1 MILYPDD
8 TLLIAQLL
16 KEMIVARNTLIFL
29 LQNLGFLIN
38 IKQSVFERCHTIEF
52 LRVIVD
58 SKDMTISLKKQKF
71 LAIIEEC
78 HLFLTKTSLCERDL
92 STN

>member
-1 MILYPDD
+1 
-8 TLLIAQLL
+8 
-16 KEMIVARNTLIFL
+16 MIVAMNTLIFL

-38 IKQSVFERCHTIEF
+38 IKQSVFEFCHKIEF

-58 SKDMTISLKKQKF
+58 SKEMTISLPQQKF

-78 HLFLTKTSLCERDL
+78 HLFLTKTKFK
-92 STN
+92 